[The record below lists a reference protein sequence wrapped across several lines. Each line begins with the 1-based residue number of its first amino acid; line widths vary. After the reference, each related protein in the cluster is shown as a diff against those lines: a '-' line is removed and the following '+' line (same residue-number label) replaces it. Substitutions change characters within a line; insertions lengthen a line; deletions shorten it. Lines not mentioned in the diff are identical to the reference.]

1 MNIATTSAIGI
12 IALAAGSSLGAITVS
27 QGSSAI
33 TYSTTLN
40 FDELGGPT
48 GAVSTDA
55 WAALGVTE
63 LQSGDGAPSVGDNSG
78 AGPWIGTSNSFF
90 GNFGIFMTFDSD
102 LTNFSAQIW
111 DPSGPGSFFGGG
123 MIGVAFND
131 GVEVGS
137 FFSDGAGSATSGGTS
152 QQPMEMSSMKSA
164 FLVSGSPQP
173 PTATIC
179 RGTLY
184 PHQAALRF
192 SDLQASQPRAV
203 VGNELSFHVLQ
214 HGVALLKGSAA
225 PFKPRQTPHRP
236 FKEILYVLHPKQSS
250 LRTDVRRG
258 CRSNRTG
265 FRYIPTHY

>member
-1 MNIATTSAIGI
+1 MTRNSWRGNHMNIATTSAIGI

-137 FFSDGAGSATSGGTS
+137 FFSDAGPAWGGLGDEWWDFTATDGDVFDEIRILGFGFSPTTYGDNMSWNAVPTPSSIAILGFAGVATS
-152 QQPMEMSSMKSA
+152 
-164 FLVSGSPQP
+164 
-173 PTATIC
+173 
-179 RGTLY
+179 
-184 PHQAALRF
+184 
-192 SDLQASQPRAV
+192 
-203 VGNELSFHVLQ
+203 
-214 HGVALLKGSAA
+214 
-225 PFKPRQTPHRP
+225 
-236 FKEILYVLHPKQSS
+236 
-250 LRTDVRRG
+250 RR
-258 CRSNRTG
+258 RR
-265 FRYIPTHY
+265 